1 MSITHIGAASVWVN
15 DMDAAIDYYT
25 RVLGLTLDRVIGEA
39 PQPRM
44 TWLRFPDGRA
54 IIILTDARA
63 MRMEGRVGGFTGLV
77 LDVDDAQRTY
87 RELEERGAVFA
98 APLMESPE
106 AWRVMVRDPDGN
118 DLLLY
123 QPRDEADRH

>member
-25 RVLGLTLDRVIGEA
+25 RVLGLALDKVIGEA

-44 TWLRFPDGRA
+44 AWLRFAEGRA
-54 IIILTDARA
+54 IIILSEARA

-77 LDVDDAQRTY
+77 LDVDDAQQTY
-87 RELEERGAVFA
+87 RELDERGAVFA
-98 APLMESPE
+98 APLMEGPD
-106 AWRVMVRDPDGN
+106 AWRVVVRDPDGN